1 MIRKFET
8 KDTERV
14 MQIWLEV
21 NIETH
26 HFVPN
31 DYWLSQYQSV
41 QEQILEAD
49 IYVYEQ
55 DKEIQGFVGM
65 MDDYLAGIFVD
76 KKCRSM
82 GIGNGLL
89 EYIKK
94 NHPTFSLNVYQKN
107 RRAVDFYLR
116 EGLSI
121 VSEGIDEDTGET
133 DYTMVWNQKETEDN
147 ELLKNLDKLHT
158 TELGI
163 ERIKRNLSL
172 DTDDVIDW
180 CKTKINSDN
189 AVVTRNGKNWYV
201 NVDNYILTVN
211 AYSYTIITAHKEK
224 K

>member
-21 NIETH
+21 NMEAH
-26 HFVPN
+26 EFVPS

-41 QEQILEAD
+41 QEQLLQAD

-82 GIGNGLL
+82 GIGKGLL
-89 EYIKK
+89 ECVKK
-94 NHPTFSLNVYQKN
+94 NYPAFSLNVYQKN

-116 EGLSI
+116 EGLFI
-121 VSEGIDEDTGET
+121 VSKGVDENTAET
-133 DYTMVWNQKETEDN
+133 DYIMAWNQKE
-147 ELLKNLDKLHT
+147 
-158 TELGI
+158 
-163 ERIKRNLSL
+163 
-172 DTDDVIDW
+172 V
-180 CKTKINSDN
+180 
-189 AVVTRNGKNWYV
+189 
-201 NVDNYILTVN
+201 
-211 AYSYTIITAHKEK
+211 
-224 K
+224 

>member
-26 HFVPN
+26 NFVLS

-41 QEQILEAD
+41 QEQLLPAD

-82 GIGNGLL
+82 GIGKGLL
-89 EYIKK
+89 ECVKK
-94 NHPTFSLNVYQKN
+94 NYPAFSLNVYQKN

-116 EGLSI
+116 EGLFI
-121 VSEGIDEDTGET
+121 VSKGVDENTAET
-133 DYTMVWNQKETEDN
+133 DYIMAWNQKE
-147 ELLKNLDKLHT
+147 
-158 TELGI
+158 
-163 ERIKRNLSL
+163 
-172 DTDDVIDW
+172 V
-180 CKTKINSDN
+180 
-189 AVVTRNGKNWYV
+189 
-201 NVDNYILTVN
+201 
-211 AYSYTIITAHKEK
+211 
-224 K
+224 

>member
-21 NIETH
+21 NMEAH
-26 HFVPN
+26 DFVPS

-41 QEQILEAD
+41 QEQLLQAD

-82 GIGNGLL
+82 GIGKGLL
-89 EYIKK
+89 ECVKK
-94 NHPTFSLNVYQKN
+94 NYPAFSLNVYQKN

-116 EGLSI
+116 EGLFI
-121 VSEGIDEDTGET
+121 VSKGVDENTAET
-133 DYTMVWNQKETEDN
+133 DYIMAWNQKE
-147 ELLKNLDKLHT
+147 
-158 TELGI
+158 
-163 ERIKRNLSL
+163 
-172 DTDDVIDW
+172 V
-180 CKTKINSDN
+180 
-189 AVVTRNGKNWYV
+189 
-201 NVDNYILTVN
+201 
-211 AYSYTIITAHKEK
+211 
-224 K
+224 